1 MRVSERVRFV
11 VVVVEDARG
20 GGVPVAIAS
29 GTDEWIDIRQRRR
42 WRSCTLRVMS
52 ERVRTVYFE
61 RDRSATYRCTKQT
74 RRRAPSLPPSRRS
87 RGALLAPWPHDASA
101 RERDTKQRRD
111 IFGGRLAI
119 FAHRKCE
126 QIEMSNESSGLS
138 SLFALRF
145 CLVPSS
151 PSLTHT
157 LPACL
162 HIDALLVARHS
173 RGHRGVG
180 HRGLGSMEA
189 SQALGYP
196 GSIASVADQLVRL
209 SLALSLCDVLLLAHT
224 STPCT
229 QDSAS
234 SRA

>member
-1 MRVSERVRFV
+1 MDRHTTTAAVEELYIARDERESEHR
-11 VVVVEDARG
+11 
-20 GGVPVAIAS
+20 I
-29 GTDEWIDIRQRRR
+29 
-42 WRSCTLRVMS
+42 
-52 ERVRTVYFE
+52 YFE
-61 RDRSATYRCTKQT
+61 RGSVSNIPMDEADATQSAITTAITAEQRSAACMTMAT
-74 RRRAPSLPPSRRS
+74 RRESE
-87 RGALLAPWPHDASA
+87 
-101 RERDTKQRRD
+101 RERARYETTKRYFRWSAGDIRPPKVRTNRNIQRKLWSL
-111 IFGGRLAI
+111 F
-119 FAHRKCE
+119 
-126 QIEMSNESSGLS
+126 S
-138 SLFALRF
+138 SLFVSASFHHRL
-145 CLVPSS
+145 
-151 PSLTHT
+151 PSLACAYPAC
-157 LPACL
+157 LSACL